1 MNEEN
6 NIVIE
11 DNIFKRIDISDFHIP
26 RWNELPNIDL
36 FLEQVV
42 TLINTSLKPYLFFG
56 DDDKEDNELLTKT
69 MINNYVKHGI
79 IEPPIKKQYSKSQ
92 VAKLFAICVL
102 KQVYSMDDIKILLA
116 MALKSEI
123 QISYDKFCLLFEE
136 ALDCAYNKKDYI
148 DHSYTNDYQYL
159 LKTVLLSCSYKIYS
173 KNIVGLECKN
183 NVNSKER

>member
-1 MNEEN
+1 MNNDIKNN
-6 NIVIE
+6 NITE
-11 DNIFKRIDISDFHIP
+11 NKIDVTYLHIP

-42 TLINTSLKPYLFFG
+42 ILINNTLKPYIFFG
-56 DDDKEDNELLTKT
+56 EQNKEENELLTKT

-79 IEPPIKKQYSKSQ
+79 IEPPVKKQYSKSQ

-102 KQVYSMDDIKILLA
+102 KQVYSMEDIKKLLT

-123 QISYDKFCLLFEE
+123 QISYDKFCNLFEE
-136 ALDCAYNKKDYI
+136 ALDCAYNKKDFI
-148 DHSYTNDYQYL
+148 DKTSTNEYQYL

-173 KNIVGLECKN
+173 KNIVAIEEKN
-183 NVNSKER
+183 NNI

>member
-1 MNEEN
+1 MNEE
-6 NIVIE
+6 IKKEIKKV
-11 DNIFKRIDISDFHIP
+11 DVSSFHIP

-42 TLINTSLKPYLFFG
+42 VLINNALAPYIFFG
-56 DDDKEDNELLTKT
+56 ETNKEENELLTKT

-79 IEPPIKKQYSKSQ
+79 IEPPVKKQYSKSQ

-102 KQVYSMDDIKILLA
+102 KQVYSMEDIKKLLA

-123 QISYDKFCLLFEE
+123 QVSYDKFCNLFEE

-148 DHSYTNDYQYL
+148 DKTSTNEYQYL

-173 KNIVGLECKN
+173 KNIVAIEEKN
-183 NVNSKER
+183 NNI